1 MSLIVSRKFVSADS
15 SNKEVVLNALKAE
28 ITAWEKTA
36 LVSKQGE
43 NMQDK
48 YFREPVTSSTLLS
61 HQEKS
66 SMSYLFS
73 NNHAKAR
80 IAVLSLTYGQEQILR
95 EQVNCILCV
104 WKVLSSPMIVLRN
117 INVSNILNNIM
128 LPFAIRRKTVIV
140 VLVALL

>member
-28 ITAWEKTA
+28 IIAREKTA

-80 IAVLSLTYGQEQILR
+80 TAVLSLTYGQEQILR

-104 WKVLSSPMIVLRN
+104 
-117 INVSNILNNIM
+117 
-128 LPFAIRRKTVIV
+128 
-140 VLVALL
+140 